1 MKIDI
6 IGSTMHVSYVF
17 DFFFFLLSRGGFIY
31 QWHCWYVKFIH
42 ASDMELDKCHSNH
55 IKIIN
60 RQCIGNIIH
69 ICVFLFLMLLFIL
82 RNGAHLLSF
91 FWLLTETNKST
102 FVYMKRPTSM
112 SKRQLSDR
120 FIYFTICVLDYIGG
134 CLFLTI
140 FVSILNE
147 KKNPKIQSILKF
159 NIAQRSRGKC
169 DQNGFHSMP
178 YHWLGSIDEFFKWST
193 VFMRCFLHQKK
204 IYNYI
209 KVWCAELCCTAW
221 FPKVTMFDW
230 HVGDRISGF
239 NFKRFVESRRLFVFL
254 LPQPQ
259 NAILIRT
266 NWPGIYQ
273 EKWNRS
279 SMNHHF
285 SSWCFRL
292 ALPKK
297 KWQ

>member
-1 MKIDI
+1 MRAGLYRWMSI
-6 IGSTMHVSYVF
+6 F
-17 DFFFFLLSRGGFIY
+17 DNFCFNFE
-31 QWHCWYVKFIH
+31 W
-42 ASDMELDKCHSNH
+42 
-55 IKIIN
+55 
-60 RQCIGNIIH
+60 
-69 ICVFLFLMLLFIL
+69 
-82 RNGAHLLSF
+82 
-91 FWLLTETNKST
+91 
-102 FVYMKRPTSM
+102 
-112 SKRQLSDR
+112 
-120 FIYFTICVLDYIGG
+120 
-134 CLFLTI
+134 
-140 FVSILNE
+140 

-178 YHWLGSIDEFFKWST
+178 YHWLGSIEWWIFQMVDSIYVMFPSS
-193 VFMRCFLHQKK
+193 KK

-209 KVWCAELCCTAW
+209 KVWCAVLCCTAW

-254 LPQPQ
+254 LPQPR

-266 NWPGIYQ
+266 NWLGIYQ

-279 SMNHHF
+279 SMYHHF

-292 ALPKK
+292 VLPKK
-297 KWQ
+297 MTINFLLSFDNIIYLFSSHSRTHIPITLFLVLIINSERKKRLMTLNRRKKIK